1 MKLVV
6 SANVIVLMLC
16 ASCTSMVLV
25 DKEPNQY
32 KGLSDFRFPGPMARP
47 SFNDN
52 ELPIELARKVS
63 KAKTTEEILQILNVT
78 ISPDIFPDGMQR
90 SRGIVAKPAGCQTE
104 MQAVPVKENPYV
116 DPKILYIPDCV
127 RIPRCSGC
135 CGNSLISCQPVKS
148 QMRNYRHCTSKHD
161 QYNEKECTC
170 RCKNDDEREKCL
182 SNSDRMHW
190 LPEECKCKCNTVTEC
205 PTGFYFDNYLCR
217 CQSRGFFIDYER
229 QNVGGK
235 IRKIQPDF
243 VSLNTNNSRR
253 RHKEDPEYK

>member
-1 MKLVV
+1 MKVMKLKMHTFQQSVE
-6 SANVIVLMLC
+6 II
-16 ASCTSMVLV
+16 
-25 DKEPNQY
+25 
-32 KGLSDFRFPGPMARP
+32 
-47 SFNDN
+47 
-52 ELPIELARKVS
+52 PIEEHIECDCKC
-63 KAKTTEEILQILNVT
+63 KITEQ
-78 ISPDIFPDGMQR
+78 
-90 SRGIVAKPAGCQTE
+90 
-104 MQAVPVKENPYV
+104 
-116 DPKILYIPDCV
+116 
-127 RIPRCSGC
+127 
-135 CGNSLISCQPVKS
+135 
-148 QMRNYRHCTSKHD
+148 HCTSKHD